1 MTPKIELRGVGKVY
15 HTARQEPVEAL
26 RNVDLSVEEGEFL
39 CLLGPSGCGKSTLLR
54 ILAGL
59 LRETYG
65 EVIMRVTGSDGRPAS
80 ALVFQEYAL
89 FPWRTVRGNVA
100 FGLQMRGVARQRR
113 KAISDHYLDKVGLS
127 QFADYYPYQ
136 LSGGMKQRVALAR
149 ALANDPE
156 VLLMDEPLA
165 AADAQTRAL
174 MQQELLGIWEED
186 RKTVV
191 YVTHS
196 IEEAII
202 LGDRVAL
209 MTRRPGQV
217 KAVFPVG
224 LSRPRE
230 LKIRTTA
237 AFNRLARLLWE
248 GLIEEGTKTLTPG
261 KDLGHGHG

>member
-1 MTPKIELRGVGKVY
+1 M
-15 HTARQEPVEAL
+15 EAL
-26 RNVDLSVEEGEFL
+26 RNVDLTVEEGEFL

-59 LRETYG
+59 TRETHG
-65 EVIMRVTGSDGRPAS
+65 DVIVRATTGDGRPDS
-80 ALVFQEYAL
+80 AMVFQEYAL

-100 FGLQMRGVARQRR
+100 FGPQMRGVGRGSR
-113 KAISDHYLDKVGLS
+113 KAISDHYLDKVGLRE
-127 QFADYYPYQ
+127 FADYYPYQ

-165 AADAQTRAL
+165 ATDAQTRAL
-174 MQQELLGIWEED
+174 MQEELLSIWEGD
-186 RKTVV
+186 KKTVV

-209 MTRRPGQV
+209 MTRRPGHV

-230 LKIRTTA
+230 LKIRTTVE
-237 AFNRLARLLWE
+237 FNTLARALWE
-248 GLIEEGTKTLTPG
+248 ALIEEVDRAPTLG
-261 KDLGHGHG
+261 KDVSGGHG